1 MPILKILPNQPYN
14 LSLKY
19 PKPTQKN
26 GQWGKQFE
34 YITSDGK
41 IFYVPPIAHAEIQAL
56 NPAAGEPFTLLKK
69 IERGNA
75 AVWTVERIQ
84 QPANGHQ
91 PQPKPVTAARTITG
105 AVPVPPSLTTAE
117 SRRIFAQLVATIQA
131 TQAAE
136 EFAKSIGREIRFD
149 AADIRSM
156 AISGFIEQSR
166 RAA

>member
-1 MPILKILPNQPYN
+1 MPILKILPNQPYSI
-14 LSLKY
+14 SLKY
-19 PKPTQKN
+19 SGATEKPGK
-26 GQWGKQFE
+26 WGMQFQ
-34 YITSDGK
+34 YVLSDGS
-41 IFYVPPIAHAEIQAL
+41 ILYLPPIAHAEIQSL
-56 NPAAGEPFTLLKK
+56 NPAPGEAFTLLKK
-69 IERGNA
+69 IEQGNA
-75 AVWTVERIQ
+75 AAWSVERIQ

-91 PQPKPVTAARTITG
+91 PQPKPVTTARTITG